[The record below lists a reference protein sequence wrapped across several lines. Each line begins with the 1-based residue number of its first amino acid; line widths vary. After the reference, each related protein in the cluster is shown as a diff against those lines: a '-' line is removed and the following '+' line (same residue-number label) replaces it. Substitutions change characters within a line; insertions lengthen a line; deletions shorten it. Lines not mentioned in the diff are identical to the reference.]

1 MRDVGMLPDGFKKII
16 GTSLLVIAIG
26 LTCLWGLFA

>member
-1 MRDVGMLPDGFKKII
+1 MRETGMLPDGFKKIM
-16 GTSLLVIAIG
+16 GVMLLSIAIG